1 MIYTKQWS
9 GSHPDRVCWRAKV
22 GYNITA
28 LYSCSYATTVLYSET
43 RKAVFQHGQ
52 GKNHWHLPGIYNT
65 NLYLWNTGEVQ
76 KNPEKV
82 KFMYL
87 SSIIHILL
95 LLCFCSSWVFIYTQA
110 KLDWVCVHSNIR
122 MKVQLYWESSKN
134 YSAVVSAEKK
144 KKASLVTCAQAVDR
158 TKMKWTKEIQDTFSF

>member
-9 GSHPDRVCWRAKV
+9 SSHPDRVCWRAKV

-52 GKNHWHLPGIYNT
+52 GKNHWHLLGIYNT

-82 KFMYL
+82 KFMSVLDHPHFTAALFLLQL
-87 SSIIHILL
+87 SIHLYPGQTRLSLCSFQHQNESATLL
-95 LLCFCSSWVFIYTQA
+95 GKQQ
-110 KLDWVCVHSNIR
+110 
-122 MKVQLYWESSKN
+122 KVQCCC
-134 YSAVVSAEKK
+134 VSRKEKK
-144 KKASLVTCAQAVDR
+144 KG
-158 TKMKWTKEIQDTFSF
+158 IFSDMCSGSWPY